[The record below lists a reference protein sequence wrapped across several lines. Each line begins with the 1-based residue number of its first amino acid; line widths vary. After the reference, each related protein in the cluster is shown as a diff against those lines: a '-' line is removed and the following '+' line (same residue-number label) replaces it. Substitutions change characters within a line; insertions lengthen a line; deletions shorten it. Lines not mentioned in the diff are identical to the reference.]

1 MSYPL
6 GIPPHRRCHIDY
18 VFILRESVITCRK
31 RIYVNYAF
39 MFDTFQEFCTLLDS
53 CTENYECL
61 VIDNNTRSKQLEDRV
76 FWYRAELH
84 ENFRLGGKEFW
95 EQTN

>member
-1 MSYPL
+1 MFPTFEAF
-6 GIPPHRRCHIDY
+6 C
-18 VFILRESVITCRK
+18 SV
-31 RIYVNYAF
+31 
-39 MFDTFQEFCTLLDS
+39 LDS